1 MSRKNGKLTIQML
14 KKALSRAFENHG
26 HKYNCSA
33 ARGMERDCTCGWLE
47 VREIV
52 QRIQVGKRE
61 PPP

>member
-1 MSRKNGKLTIQML
+1 MSSKNGKLTIQML
-14 KKALSRAFENHG
+14 KKALIRAFENHG

-52 QRIQVGKRE
+52 QRIQVGKPGE
-61 PPP
+61 